1 MMRIRCD
8 AIYTEKGKQSGVLCI
23 DDDGII
29 CDIRP
34 FDTPFDLDARGLRML
49 PGIIDIHTHG
59 FRTYASQS
67 TQLSNYRKL
76 SLAMA
81 SQGVT
86 GFLVTAGE
94 HNAQELQELQTIASA
109 IEHEPSGARILGI
122 HMEGPFLNPKRKG
135 AFMEE
140 QLLPL
145 SIAWMQTYQKAA
157 NGHIRYVSYAP
168 ELDEDHR
175 FLHYLQENGI
185 RSAGGHTTAT
195 AACYADAIR
204 HGLCASTHT
213 GNGMRQIDRREVG
226 ALGAALLAKDLYNEI
241 ICDLI
246 HLSKEMLQIILRVKD
261 PSRLLMISDS
271 GQLSGLPCGTY
282 RIHHQ
287 NRILLEDGRIV
298 LEDGSIAGSSKSIL
312 WGIRCMEEQLHVP
325 METLVRMSAGNQA
338 QFLGMDDHIGSIAPG
353 KDADLVLIDPAYAVV
368 KTFVK
373 GKCVYDRQDS
383 TLPLCFD
390 HIERL

>member
-1 MMRIRCD
+1 MRIRCD
-8 AIYTEKGKQSGVLCI
+8 AIYAEKGRKRGVLCI
-23 DDDGII
+23 DADGTIR
-29 CDIRP
+29 DILP
-34 FDTPFDLDARGLRML
+34 FDAPYDLDACGLRML

-59 FRTYASQS
+59 FLTYASQS

-76 SLAMA
+76 SIAMA

-94 HNAQELQELQTIASA
+94 HNPQELQELQTIAAA
-109 IEHEPSGARILGI
+109 IEHEPAGARILGI

-145 SIAWMQTYQKAA
+145 SIARMQTYQKAA

-168 ELDEDHR
+168 ELDENHH
-175 FLHYLQENGI
+175 FLHYLRENGI
-185 RSAGGHTTAT
+185 RSAGGHTMAT
-195 AACYADAIR
+195 AACYGDAIR

-241 ICDLI
+241 ICDFI

-271 GQLSGLPCGTY
+271 GQLSGLSCGKY

-287 NRILLEDGRIV
+287 NRILLEDGRIL
-298 LEDGSIAGSSKSIL
+298 LEDGSIAGSSQSIL
-312 WGIRCMEEQLHVP
+312 WGIRCMEEQLQVP

-338 QFLGMDDHIGSIAPG
+338 EFLGLQAHIGSIAPG
-353 KDADLVLIDPAYAVV
+353 KDADLVLIDASYHAV

-373 GKCVYDRQDS
+373 GKCVYDQKDS

-390 HIERL
+390 HIQRL